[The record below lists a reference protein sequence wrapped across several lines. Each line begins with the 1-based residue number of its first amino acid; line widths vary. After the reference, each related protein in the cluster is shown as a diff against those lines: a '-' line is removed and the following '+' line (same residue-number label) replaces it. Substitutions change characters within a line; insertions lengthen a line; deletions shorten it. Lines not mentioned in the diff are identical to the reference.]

1 MENKMD
7 NNILSKTTEL
17 AKAICEKYADKTKTA
32 IDATCGKGNDTI
44 WLAERFGKVYAFD
57 IQQSATE
64 VTGRLVES
72 SGFDNVTVINDG
84 HEKMA
89 EYVPERVGLVMFNL
103 GYLPGGDKNVV
114 TERTTTLE
122 AIEAAL
128 SLLEKDGLVCITMYP
143 GHPQGA
149 AERKA
154 VLEVA
159 ASLDKG
165 RYHCIRTDMVNQPH
179 TAPEILF
186 ITLKVGQ

>member
-1 MENKMD
+1 MK

-17 AKAICEKYADKTKTA
+17 AKAICEKYADKSKTA
-32 IDATCGKGNDTI
+32 VDATCGNGHDTI

-57 IQQSATE
+57 IQQSAAE
-64 VTGRLVES
+64 AAGLLADS

-89 EYVPERVGLVMFNL
+89 EYVTEKVGLVMFNL

-114 TERTTTLE
+114 TETATTLE
-122 AIEAAL
+122 AIESAL

-154 VLEVA
+154 VLEMA

-165 RYHCIRTDMVNQPH
+165 KYHCVRTDMINQPD

-186 ITLKVGQ
+186 ITLKVGL

>member
-1 MENKMD
+1 MD